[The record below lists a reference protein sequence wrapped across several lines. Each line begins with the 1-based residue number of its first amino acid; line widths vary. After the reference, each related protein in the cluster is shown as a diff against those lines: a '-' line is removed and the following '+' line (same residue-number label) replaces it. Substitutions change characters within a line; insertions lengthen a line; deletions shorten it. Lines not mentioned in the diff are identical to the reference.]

1 MMDQLTRLIE
11 GLWANP
17 LLCIAIGAGTLA
29 SYCLLRR
36 KPKIQRDADERLAA
50 LRRDKTDQ

>member
-1 MMDQLTRLIE
+1 MDQLTHLIE

-29 SYCLLRR
+29 GYWLLRR
-36 KPKIQRDADERLAA
+36 KPKLQREADERLAA
-50 LRRDKTDQ
+50 LRRDKTDR

>member
-1 MMDQLTRLIE
+1 MDKLTRLIE